1 MGVVRALIDL
11 LLPPRCPGCGLE
23 GALLCSDCQRP
34 LRRRLGEPPG
44 APIGMPVAM
53 PAGLVQLEWCATY
66 SGSVRLA
73 IHAFK
78 YGGERRLAKIL
89 ARALAERWACAGAGG
104 DLVTWVPVHPS
115 RRRERGFD
123 QAEELARGMA
133 TGLDLPVVAC
143 LERRKRTEAQHSL
156 GQEDRA
162 GNIGGAFVAATDVRD
177 ILRGRWVVLV
187 DDVMTTGSTLAG
199 CATALYS
206 AGARA
211 VSAITL
217 ARDR

>member
-1 MGVVRALIDL
+1 MGVVRTLIDL

-23 GALLCSDCQRP
+23 GALLCPDCQRP

-44 APIGMPVAM
+44 APIGLPVAM

-73 IHAFK
+73 IHALK
-78 YGGERRLAKIL
+78 YGGERRLTKIL
-89 ARALAERWACAGAGG
+89 ARALAERWAQAGAGG

-133 TGLDLPVVAC
+133 TRLGLPVAAC

-177 ILRGRWVVLV
+177 ILRGRWVILV

-199 CATALYS
+199 CATALDS